1 MNNCFTRAEEMMKK
15 KKYAVIINS
24 SGGCNGY
31 VTEGKFYSLCR
42 RPRHGCL
49 NGECGDHLMIS
60 NAFAEFVRFS
70 MSVTDDHACEVLSLP
85 KAFSRFVKPF
95 CGIMWF
101 HFNHKPLKEGRLYSF
116 TPAQYAEYKE
126 KILPLL
132 IKADSPCKE
141 LSVKTEKNFF
151 N

>member
-1 MNNCFTRAEEMMKK
+1 
-15 KKYAVIINS
+15 
-24 SGGCNGY
+24 
-31 VTEGKFYSLCR
+31 
-42 RPRHGCL
+42 
-49 NGECGDHLMIS
+49 MIS

-101 HFNHKPLKEGRLYSF
+101 HFNHKPLKEGRLCPF